1 MEKNLPADSGV
12 DIRNEKEE
20 SEEDEQFDSDEP
32 VLAPA
37 LHTSHWC
44 RDQGASFGPHQ
55 GAGGSDV
62 LGDQAA
68 GTVHQ
73 RGEHAVEKPC
83 YCHRHSWEA
92 DR

>member
-1 MEKNLPADSGV
+1 MRKLKKMEKNLPADSGV
-12 DIRNEKEE
+12 DIRIK
-20 SEEDEQFDSDEP
+20 S
-32 VLAPA
+32 
-37 LHTSHWC
+37 
-44 RDQGASFGPHQ
+44 GASFGPHQ